1 MLIKAGAN
9 VSLCDRKQNY
19 PFHWAASTGSI
30 EILNIL
36 LDAHANPNC
45 TNDQVRYSKA

>member
-45 TNDQVRYSKA
+45 TNDQVRYSKP